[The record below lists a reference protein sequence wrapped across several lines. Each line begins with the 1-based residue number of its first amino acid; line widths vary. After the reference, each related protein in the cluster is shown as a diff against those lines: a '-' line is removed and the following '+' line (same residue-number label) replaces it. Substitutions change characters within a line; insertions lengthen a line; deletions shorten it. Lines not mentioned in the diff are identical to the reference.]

1 MDNLT
6 DPWRPLWR
14 TGGGPHRPA
23 LAGTH
28 DAEIAVVGAGLEGL
42 SLAGELARRGM
53 RVVVIEA
60 DEIGSGATGASAGIV
75 SPQLVRQSPEDVAR
89 RLGQQQAA
97 LFLNL
102 LGTAAKRTFE
112 RVGDRIQQVQANNN
126 GFIAPAKSAAAL
138 GRIRATV
145 EQWRPFRTDLRE
157 LSADETR
164 QLTGAAGYV
173 GALLDPTGG
182 ALNPVAYAELLASN
196 AEEAGAMIC
205 LHSQCTAVERSG
217 AQWKLLTES
226 GSVLA
231 KQVVLCAN
239 GANTTL
245 APALRRSILPLA
257 VCQMA
262 TQPLPPEMRRS
273 ILPGGHSMTDMEA
286 DVFSIRYDVEGR
298 LITAYPMSEGLREPG
313 RLNELVNGRLATML
327 PAFRPTPL
335 AYAWTGT
342 AWLNSDLLPRV
353 VSIDTG
359 LFAVQACNGR
369 GIALSTVI
377 GEAFGKWLADGGTGA
392 CPIPIQRPRAI
403 PGYVFARY
411 VPSLLMKLTLTG
423 RRLQRAFS
431 RHRQTH
437 GQ

>member
-1 MDNLT
+1 VGNVT

-23 LAGTH
+23 LEGTQ
-28 DAEIAVVGAGLEGL
+28 DAEVAIVGAGLEGL

-53 RVVVIEA
+53 RVAVIEA
-60 DEIGSGATGASAGIV
+60 TEIGSGATGASAGIV
-75 SPQLVRQSPEDVAR
+75 SPQLVRQSPQDVAR

-97 LFLNL
+97 LFLSL
-102 LGTAAKRTFE
+102 LGTAGKRTFE
-112 RVGDRIQQVQANNN
+112 RVAGRIQQTQAINQ
-126 GFIAPAKSAAAL
+126 GFISPAKSAAGL

-145 EQWRPFRTDLRE
+145 DQWRTFRTDLQV
-157 LSADETR
+157 LCADETR
-164 QLTGAAGYV
+164 QLTGAVGYA

-182 ALNPVAYAELLASN
+182 SLNPVAYAQLLASD
-196 AEEAGAMIC
+196 AEEAGALIC
-205 LHSQCTAVERSG
+205 LHSKCTAVERSG
-217 AQWKLLTES
+217 SQWKLSTAGGTL
-226 GSVLA
+226 LA
-231 KQVVLCAN
+231 RQVVLCAN
-239 GANTTL
+239 GTNATL
-245 APALRRSILPLA
+245 ASALRRSVLPLA

-262 TQPLPPEMRRS
+262 TQPLTPEMRRS
-273 ILPGGHSMTDMEA
+273 ILPAGHSMTDIEA
-286 DVFSIRYDVEGR
+286 DVFSIRFDIEGR
-298 LITAYPMSEGLREPG
+298 LITAYPMSERLREPG
-313 RLNELVNGRLATML
+313 RLNELVNRRLATML

-335 AYAWTGT
+335 EYAWSGT

-359 LFAVQACNGR
+359 LFGIQACNGR

-377 GEAFGKWLADGGTGA
+377 GEAFGTWLAQGGSGA
-392 CPIPIQRPRAI
+392 CPIPIQRPRAV

-423 RRLQRAFS
+423 RRLKRAFS
-431 RHRQTH
+431 PRPRTE